1 MNLSFRNRIALHYM
15 IATAAIMAVV
25 FTAVYFVV
33 QGTVYQNLDND
44 LSFEA
49 EKHTGEIKIVGDSVK
64 IKNKKGWEQREHR
77 EVQVNPVFIQILNKD
92 GIFMDKSP
100 NLKEQVLTFNPQQN
114 YGGHFNETLNGKAI
128 RQVQVPI
135 EKNGK
140 IKGFIL
146 AAMSMEASKMV
157 LLNLRNVLIV
167 SYLLLLVGLYF
178 ISRYLA
184 GRGIIP
190 VKVITE
196 TTKRIT
202 KNNLNERVILP
213 QNKDE
218 LYELSS
224 GINQLLQRI
233 ENAIDREQ
241 QFTSDASHE
250 LRTPLA
256 ALKGTLEVL
265 IRKPRE
271 RAEYEEKIKFSL
283 AEIDRITATL
293 EQLLFLARLDANPKT
308 ADQSLVSL
316 PTVIDEIL
324 SRHKKSISQKKL
336 TIDSYNE
343 LTLESLV
350 PQYYTNL
357 ILDNIIGNA
366 IKYSKEATTIHIGV
380 VLQDSKVVCK
390 VQDEGIGIK
399 KEDLN
404 NLFNHFFRSDALNHK
419 SISGNGLG
427 LSIAKKAADAIN
439 AEINIE
445 SEYGIGTTITI
456 KFNDFLE
463 NYLTI

>member
-1 MNLSFRNRIALHYM
+1 MNLSFQNRIALHYM
-15 IATAAIMAVV
+15 IATAVIMAVA
-25 FTAVYFVV
+25 FTTVYFVV
-33 QGTVYQNLDND
+33 QETVFQNLDND

-49 EKHTGEIKIVGDSVK
+49 EKHTGEIKIVGDKIK

-92 GIFMDKSP
+92 GEFIDKSP
-100 NLKEQVLTFNPQQN
+100 NLKNDVLIFNAQQN
-114 YGGHFNETLNGKAI
+114 YGGHFNAKLNGKAI

-135 EKNGK
+135 EDNGK
-140 IKGFIL
+140 IRGFIL
-146 AAMSMEASKMV
+146 AAMSLESSKMV
-157 LLNLRNVLIV
+157 LLNLRNVLV
-167 SYLLLLVGLYF
+167 FSYLFLLVGLYF

-202 KNNLNERVILP
+202 QNNLNERVVLP

-218 LYELSS
+218 LYELSA

-233 ENAIDREQ
+233 ENTLERER

-250 LRTPLA
+250 LRTPLST
-256 ALKGTLEVL
+256 LKGTLEVL

-271 RAEYEEKIKFSL
+271 QAEYEEKIKFSL
-283 AEIDRITATL
+283 TEIDRITDTL
-293 EQLLFLARLDANPKT
+293 EQLLLLARLDTTAKT
-308 ADQSLVSL
+308 VDQSLVPL

-324 SRHKKSISQKKL
+324 SRHKKRISEKNL
-336 TIDSYNE
+336 VIDFNKGAA
-343 LTLESLV
+343 LV
-350 PQYYTNL
+350 SVVPKYYSNL

-366 IKYSKEATTIHIGV
+366 IKYSKDNKTVHITITKT
-380 VLQDSKVVCK
+380 DSKIVCK
-390 VQDEGIGIK
+390 IQDEGIGIK

-419 SISGNGLG
+419 NISGNGLG
-427 LSIAKKAADAIN
+427 LSIAKKAADAIH
-439 AEINIE
+439 AEILIE
-445 SEYGIGTTITI
+445 SEFGAGTTFTI
-456 KFNDFLE
+456 EF
-463 NYLTI
+463 

>member
-15 IATAAIMAVV
+15 IATAVIMVV
-25 FTAVYFVV
+25 AFIAVYFVV
-33 QGTVYQNLDND
+33 KETVYQNLDDD

-49 EKHTGEIKIVGDSVK
+49 ERHTGEIIIVGDS
-64 IKNKKGWEQREHR
+64 IKVRNKREWEEREHR
-77 EVQVNPVFIQILNKD
+77 EVQVNPVFIQILNKN
-92 GIFMDKSP
+92 GKFMDKSP
-100 NLKEQVLTFNPQQN
+100 NLKEDVLTFNPQQN
-114 YGGHFNETLNGKAI
+114 YGGHFNETLNSIAI

-135 EKNGK
+135 EENGK

-146 AAMSMEASKMV
+146 AAMSLESSKMV
-157 LLNLRNVLIV
+157 LLSLRNVLII
-167 SYLLLLVGLYF
+167 SYLFLLVGLYF
-178 ISRYLA
+178 MSRYLA

-190 VKVITE
+190 VKIITE

-202 KNNLNERVILP
+202 KNNLNERVVLP

-233 ENAIDREQ
+233 ESAIERER

-256 ALKGTLEVL
+256 TLKGTLEVL

-271 RAEYEEKIKFSL
+271 RLEYEDKIKFSL
-283 AEIDRITATL
+283 TEIDRMTDTL
-293 EQLLFLARLDANPKT
+293 EQLLLLARLDTSSKT
-308 ADQSLVSL
+308 VDQSLVPL
-316 PTVIDEIL
+316 PMIIDEIL
-324 SRHKKSISQKKL
+324 SRHKRHISQNKL
-336 TIDSYNE
+336 KIDSHND
-343 LTLESLV
+343 LALEILV

-366 IKYSKEATTIHIGV
+366 IKYSREASTIHISV
-380 VLQDSKVVCK
+380 FLQDSKVVCK

-419 SISGNGLG
+419 SISGTGLG

-439 AEINIE
+439 AEIHVE
-445 SEYGIGTTITI
+445 SEFGLGTTFTI
-456 KFNDFLE
+456 KF
-463 NYLTI
+463 

>member
-1 MNLSFRNRIALHYM
+1 MNLSFRNRIALYYM
-15 IATAAIMAVV
+15 TATAVIMAVA
-25 FTAVYFVV
+25 FTVVYYVV
-33 QGTVYQNLDND
+33 QGTVYQNLDDD
-44 LSFEA
+44 LTYEA
-49 EKHTGEIKIVGDSVK
+49 EKHTSEIIVVGDS
-64 IKNKKGWEQREHR
+64 IKVRNKREWEEREHR

-92 GIFMDKSP
+92 GKFMDKSP
-100 NLKEQVLTFNPQQN
+100 NLKEDVLTFNPQQN
-114 YGGHFNETLNGKAI
+114 YGGHFNETLNSIAI
-128 RQVQVPI
+128 RQVQLPI
-135 EKNGK
+135 EENGK

-146 AAMSMEASKMV
+146 AAMSLESSKMV
-157 LLNLRNVLIV
+157 LFNLRNVLIV
-167 SYLLLLVGLYF
+167 SYLFLLVGLYF
-178 ISRYLA
+178 MSRYLA

-202 KNNLNERVILP
+202 KNNLNERVVLP

-233 ENAIDREQ
+233 ESAIERER

-256 ALKGTLEVL
+256 TLKGTLEVL

-271 RAEYEEKIKFSL
+271 QSEYEDKIKFSL
-283 AEIDRITATL
+283 TEIDRMADTL
-293 EQLLFLARLDANPKT
+293 EQLLLLARLDTNSKT
-308 ADQSLVSL
+308 VDHSLIPL
-316 PTVIDEIL
+316 PTIIDEIL

-336 TIDSYNE
+336 TIDSHNG
-343 LTLESLV
+343 LALESLV
-350 PQYYTNL
+350 PHYYTNL

-366 IKYSKEATTIHIGV
+366 IKYSNEASTLHIEV
-380 VLQDSKVVCK
+380 TLQDSKVVCK

-419 SISGNGLG
+419 SISGTGLG

-439 AEINIE
+439 AEIHVE
-445 SEYGIGTTITI
+445 SELGMGTTFTI
-456 KFNDFLE
+456 IF
-463 NYLTI
+463 

>member
-1 MNLSFRNRIALHYM
+1 MNLSFKNRIALYYM
-15 IATAAIMAVV
+15 IATAVIMAVAFIV
-25 FTAVYFVV
+25 VYFVV
-33 QGTVYQNLDND
+33 QGTVYQNLDED

-49 EKHTGEIKIVGDSVK
+49 EKHTGEIIIVGDS
-64 IKNKKGWEQREHR
+64 IKVRNKGEWEEREHR

-92 GIFMDKSP
+92 GEFMDKSP
-100 NLKEQVLTFNPQQN
+100 NLKDDVLNFNPQQN
-114 YGGHFNETLNGKAI
+114 YGGHFNETLNSIAI

-135 EKNGK
+135 EENGK

-146 AAMSMEASKMV
+146 AAMSSESSKMV
-157 LLNLRNVLIV
+157 LLTLRNVLII
-167 SYLLLLVGLYF
+167 SYLFLLVGLYY

-190 VKVITE
+190 VKVITQ

-202 KNNLNERVILP
+202 KNNLNERVVLP

-218 LYELSS
+218 LYDLSS

-233 ENAIDREQ
+233 EDAIERER

-256 ALKGTLEVL
+256 TLKGTLEVL

-271 RAEYEEKIKFSL
+271 QAEYEDKIKFSL
-283 AEIDRITATL
+283 TEIDRMTDTL
-293 EQLLFLARLDANPKT
+293 EQLLLLARLDTSSKT
-308 ADQSLVSL
+308 VDQSLVSL
-316 PTVIDEIL
+316 PTIVDEIL
-324 SRHKKSISQKKL
+324 SRRKKHISEKNL
-336 TIDSYNE
+336 TIDFHNDVA
-343 LTLESLV
+343 LESLV

-366 IKYSKEATTIHIGV
+366 IKYSNRATTIHIGV
-380 VLQDSKVVCK
+380 ILQDSKIVCK

-419 SISGNGLG
+419 SISGTGLG

-439 AEINIE
+439 AEIHVE
-445 SEYGIGTTITI
+445 SKFGLGTIFTI
-456 KFNDFLE
+456 KF
-463 NYLTI
+463 